1 MRLALIRTALGKTGL
16 AAATVVTSLALTL
29 TLGACDSHPSRPPR
43 TPDTLALASEPVTDA
58 RFPKAVRE
66 LLLSEPG
73 SSERKARLA
82 GVLARQMTRAAA
94 RFDERNPDAGT
105 QAVRGALTLV
115 RTGELTEGALG
126 PDGAKALRG
135 AALELSRRG
144 DDGRARAIYEMLTKV
159 LPENER
165 AEPREHLEAVKSW
178 TQATA
183 TGSAMQSSGA
193 LETAAVA
200 RRMLEPSI
208 EAREEASARTA
219 AWIAQSFEVRRKFRE
234 RRVQPERDEAVE
246 ALRALGTGPTV
257 LASLHLRDADAQ
269 GALAA
274 IEKADARDL
283 LRPDILAALE
293 HVADRAEAPAWL
305 SLLRALR
312 APSRDGD
319 DAPQDLELLR
329 TVTFCIAMEA
339 YRLDPSI
346 PESAG
351 VVAEGLIDLGMPEAA
366 PSIIV
371 DAVRAHP
378 EPQVL
383 SGAMSL
389 TLLAILRSAEL
400 EDLAGAR
407 RTFEG
412 ALPLLAMAD
421 DPKLARRTVPSS
433 ARVRAAMGEV
443 ELRHGHLKEAEAL
456 LGDAAK
462 HERSGAIL
470 LALSRISAHGQ
481 RIADAKDKLREAL
494 TREDMFRDPALRGEA
509 LLFQGDLLRDE
520 GDREGAR
527 AVYRRTLEDLARV
540 RPSAEGEMRARVERL
555 LAQLLDR
562 FGDNPAAERALDRA
576 YEASSRDKHQVAATV
591 GQQVARAFLRRDVK
605 GAQSGLAR
613 GVSSQL
619 AREDLVYYALW
630 TRILEREPA
639 SKHAPEGLAEKVLAQ
654 AADDPRWIG
663 KIAAFGLGKVPAAD
677 LLQAARS
684 PAQRTEALFYG
695 ALFLR
700 LSGDARAAEGEL
712 RKAIA
717 EGGLDLMEVA
727 LARAL
732 LRQDQGVV
740 GGPAPN
746 VGLP

>member
-1 MRLALIRTALGKTGL
+1 MRLGR
-16 AAATVVTSLALTL
+16 
-29 TLGACDSHPSRPPR
+29 LGAVAIALVLVACDGRPARPPR
-43 TPDTLALASEPVTDA
+43 GPEALVHATEPVTEA
-58 RFPKAVRE
+58 RFPQAVRE

-73 SSERKARLA
+73 GAERKARLA
-82 GVLARQMTRAAA
+82 GVLARQMSRASA
-94 RFDERNPDAGT
+94 RFDERNPEAGT

-115 RTGELTEGALG
+115 RTGELTDGALG
-126 PDGAKALRG
+126 PDGGKALRG
-135 AALELSRRG
+135 AAAELARRG
-144 DDGRARAIYEMLTKV
+144 DDGRARAIYELLVKV

-165 AEPREHLEAVKSW
+165 ADPREHLEAVKSW

-183 TGSAMQSSGA
+183 TGSPMQASGA

-200 RRMLEPSI
+200 RRMLEPSV

-234 RRVQPERDEAVE
+234 RRVQPEREEAVE

-257 LASLHLRDADAQ
+257 LAALHLRDADAQ

-283 LRPDILAALE
+283 LRPDVLASLE
-293 HVADRAEAPAWL
+293 RVADRAEAPAWL
-305 SLLRALR
+305 TLLRALR
-312 APSRDGD
+312 TPSRDGE

-339 YRLDPSI
+339 YRLDPTL
-346 PESAG
+346 PEAAG

-366 PSIIV
+366 PV
-371 DAVRAHP
+371 VLVEAARAHP
-378 EPQVL
+378 EPQIL

-389 TLLAILRSAEL
+389 TLLAVLRSAEL
-400 EDLAGAR
+400 EDLAAAR

-421 DPKLARRTVPSS
+421 DPKLSRRTVPSS

-443 ELRHGHLKEAEAL
+443 EIRHGHLKEAEAL
-456 LGDAAK
+456 LAEASK

-470 LALSRISAHGQ
+470 LALSRISAHHQ
-481 RIADAKDKLREAL
+481 RVADAKEKLRDAL

-520 GDREGAR
+520 GDRDGAR

-540 RPSAEGEMRARVERL
+540 RPSAEGDLRARIERL
-555 LAQLLDR
+555 LSRVLDR
-562 FGDNPAAERALDRA
+562 FGETSAAERALERA

-619 AREDLVYYALW
+619 SREDLVYYAVW
-630 TRILEREPA
+630 TRLLEREPSA
-639 SKHAPEGLAEKVLAQ
+639 KGAAEGLAEKVLAQ
-654 AADDPRWIG
+654 SADDPRWIG
-663 KIAAFGLGKVPAAD
+663 KIAAFGLGKVPAAE

-695 ALFLR
+695 ALSLR

-712 RKAIA
+712 RKTIA
-717 EGGLDLMEVA
+717 EGGLDLMEVS
-727 LARAL
+727 LARDL
-732 LRQDQGVV
+732 LRQDHGIV